1 MPPRHRPRTSEGR
14 SGQRSDAKPAPCRIP
29 VAGQYHQGGAK
40 RGNDRPTRRD
50 SPSVRPPS
58 SSATIGRRPPVRPP
72 SAPRRRAGRT
82 RQCTL
87 ATTRTEPRS
96 ISATLYRGGP
106 STAYES
112 PGDPGSRGDRP
123 ESTDGAPLVE
133 RAVAAGRRRRIRR
146 DAARQVR
153 VRRHPYALGQSGYAP
168 PEIQRALR
176 DAIPPGITI
185 ATATLGFGGARVID
199 HIALPGSRGTRNLLA
214 AAHQPAWR
222 CRGGRHGSAA
232 IPADDAQAA
241 TIDPHELNV
250 LEGPRTGVL
259 LNADPGS
266 LCVPIHTVQSRTP
279 FSPAIQRAMRLPQ
292 SESWRRRKPQLSSTE
307 PPAT

>member
-14 SGQRSDAKPAPCRIP
+14 SGHRSDAKPAPCRIP

-50 SPSVRPPS
+50 SASVRPPS

-87 ATTRTEPRS
+87 TTTRTEPRS

-123 ESTDGAPLVE
+123 ESHPVRPAAAIRVHRHLTVCGPGWRPVPLAAP
-133 RAVAAGRRRRIRR
+133 RPTPQR
-146 DAARQVR
+146 DS
-153 VRRHPYALGQSGYAP
+153 H
-168 PEIQRALR
+168 RALR
-176 DAIPPGITI
+176 DP
-185 ATATLGFGGARVID
+185 L
-199 HIALPGSRGTRNLLA
+199 GTRSSDTTRTIGRCLILSEL
-214 AAHQPAWR
+214 PA
-222 CRGGRHGSAA
+222 
-232 IPADDAQAA
+232 
-241 TIDPHELNV
+241 
-250 LEGPRTGVL
+250 
-259 LNADPGS
+259 
-266 LCVPIHTVQSRTP
+266 
-279 FSPAIQRAMRLPQ
+279 M
-292 SESWRRRKPQLSSTE
+292 SSS
-307 PPAT
+307 